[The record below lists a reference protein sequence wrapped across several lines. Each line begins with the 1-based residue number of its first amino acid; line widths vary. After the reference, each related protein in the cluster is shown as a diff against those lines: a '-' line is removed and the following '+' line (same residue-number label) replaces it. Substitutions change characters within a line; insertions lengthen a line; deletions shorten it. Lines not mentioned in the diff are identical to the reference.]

1 MDSTAEPA
9 EPDQPERTA
18 APRRSRVAA
27 ILLVATVL
35 LWLLLTGS
43 LDPQETIAGL
53 LVAAAATALSASRS
67 GIVAGLLLTPAAP
80 FHMLAYLGV
89 FFVALVKSNL
99 DVARRVL
106 APSLPINPGVV
117 QLRTKL
123 GSDLGRLLLANSIT
137 LTPGTL
143 TVSVDADRL
152 LVHWI
157 DCPPNVDME
166 EATRLIAADFEKH
179 LVGFVA

>member
-1 MDSTAEPA
+1 MNSAAEQVQPA
-9 EPDQPERTA
+9 QPAGAA
-18 APRRSRVAA
+18 APRSPRVAA

-43 LDPQETIAGL
+43 LETQELIAGV
-53 LVAAAATALSASRS
+53 LVAAAATVLSVSRS
-67 GIVAGLLLTPAAP
+67 AIVGGLLLTPAAP

-89 FFVALVKSNL
+89 FFVALIKSNL

-117 QLRTKL
+117 QLRTEL
-123 GSDLGRLLLANSIT
+123 ASELGRLLLANSIT

-179 LVGFVA
+179 LKGFVA